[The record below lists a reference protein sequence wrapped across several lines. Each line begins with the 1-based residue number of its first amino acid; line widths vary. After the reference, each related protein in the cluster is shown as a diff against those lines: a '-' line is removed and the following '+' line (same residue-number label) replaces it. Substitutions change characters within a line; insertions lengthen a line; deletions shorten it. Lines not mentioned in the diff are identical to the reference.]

1 MKNASL
7 KINQLLIVSSI
18 MVFALAI
25 TIKGN
30 SQVLSFETVKS
41 NKFDYTKLAQIDSV
55 VNKYINNRWVIGSS
69 VIIVKD
75 NQVAYYKGFGYADE
89 ATKKAMPANAI
100 YRIMSQT
107 KAITS
112 LAIMQLFEQGKISL
126 DQSVSSLIPS
136 FTNPNVL
143 KEFNSKDSS
152 YTSTP
157 AKREVTIRDL
167 LTHTSGIDYTAI
179 GTPKMSA
186 IYSKAGIPSGL
197 GEFNTSLLAQM
208 KVLGS
213 LPLLHEPGEKFTY
226 GLNTDLLGCIVEIV
240 SGLSLEAYCQKNI
253 FDPLGMKDTYFN
265 VPATKAARLPTVYTE
280 NDDHKII
287 EWSPTFRNINPN
299 YPLMPKSYFSGGAGL
314 SSTAYDYAI
323 FLQMLLNGGK
333 YNGKQIIAP
342 RTAEIM
348 TSPQLDF
355 KFNGQD
361 DFSLGFMITSEKSA
375 NLNFRNKGS
384 FSWGGYYGTSYWAD
398 PKDKMV
404 VLIMTQQNPTSH
416 FELGGII
423 ERIIYSSRVN

>member
-1 MKNASL
+1 MKNKNL
-7 KINQLLIVSSI
+7 KIYNLLAATSI
-18 MVFALAI
+18 MVMALVFTNKA
-25 TIKGN
+25 N
-30 SQVLSFETVKS
+30 SQVLAYESVKS

-136 FTNPNVL
+136 FKNPKVL

>member
-1 MKNASL
+1 MKNKNL
-7 KINQLLIVSSI
+7 KIYNLLAASSI
-18 MVFALAI
+18 MVMALVFTNKA
-25 TIKGN
+25 N
-30 SQVLSFETVKS
+30 SQVLAYESVKS
-41 NKFDYTKLAQIDSV
+41 NKFDYMKLAQIDSV
-55 VNKYINNRWVIGSS
+55 VNKYITNRWVIGSS

-126 DQSVSSLIPS
+126 DQNVSTLIPS
-136 FTNPNVL
+136 FKNPKVL

-226 GLNTDLLGCIVEIV
+226 GLNTDLFLANV
-240 SGLSLEAYCQKNI
+240 SILK
-253 FDPLGMKDTYFN
+253 
-265 VPATKAARLPTVYTE
+265 
-280 NDDHKII
+280 
-287 EWSPTFRNINPN
+287 
-299 YPLMPKSYFSGGAGL
+299 
-314 SSTAYDYAI
+314 
-323 FLQMLLNGGK
+323 
-333 YNGKQIIAP
+333 
-342 RTAEIM
+342 
-348 TSPQLDF
+348 
-355 KFNGQD
+355 
-361 DFSLGFMITSEKSA
+361 
-375 NLNFRNKGS
+375 
-384 FSWGGYYGTSYWAD
+384 
-398 PKDKMV
+398 
-404 VLIMTQQNPTSH
+404 
-416 FELGGII
+416 
-423 ERIIYSSRVN
+423 